1 MRITLDNYKKVLAD
15 KMAKH
20 IGILPTDEIIF
31 SVNGKNFIY
40 YNQERY
46 LVCGNDSY
54 NSAIFKEL
62 GLNPIEFCEKVWHLT
77 PDPGD
82 FPEYPSLTP
91 GWAPAIQIVT
101 ALFEE
106 CALQSKPIKQL
117 DIEPLSANSCLKEL
131 LPEEKKKP
139 FKSIK
144 DFLGSTP
151 FDDFDQWLSSGV
163 IRATDTRITEAELD
177 SIFSADEATLR
188 TAASL
193 RTASPIDFSDFSN
206 EI

>member
-1 MRITLDNYKKVLAD
+1 M
-15 KMAKH
+15 
-20 IGILPTDEIIF
+20 
-31 SVNGKNFIY
+31 
-40 YNQERY
+40 
-46 LVCGNDSY
+46 
-54 NSAIFKEL
+54 
-62 GLNPIEFCEKVWHLT
+62 
-77 PDPGD
+77 
-82 FPEYPSLTP
+82 
-91 GWAPAIQIVT
+91 
-101 ALFEE
+101 
-106 CALQSKPIKQL
+106 QSKPIKQL

>member
-1 MRITLDNYKKVLAD
+1 MRITLDNYRNVLAN

-31 SVNGKNFIY
+31 SVNGKTFSY
-40 YNQERY
+40 YNRERY
-46 LVCGNDSY
+46 LVCSNDSY

-62 GLNPIEFCEKVWHLT
+62 GLDPMEFCEKVWQVT
-77 PDPGD
+77 PEPGD
-82 FPEYPSLTP
+82 FPEYPSSLP

-106 CALQSKPIKQL
+106 CALQSKPVKQL

-131 LPEEKKKP
+131 LPEEKKMP
-139 FKSIK
+139 FEPSKR
-144 DFLGSTP
+144 FLRSNP
-151 FDDFDQWLSSGV
+151 FEDFDEWINSGE
-163 IRATDTRITEAELD
+163 IRATETTITEAELN

-193 RTASPIDFSDFSN
+193 RTAGSIDFSDFSN